1 MKINLEAQVKD
12 LQDQVQELKDLV
24 YAMAAVSG
32 SGLSIH
38 TEVHEG
44 EKVGRLSD
52 VMSVAMDVNGD
63 ARLCIK
69 AFSDNIGTSRYQ
81 GDNLVQDGAHLVDE
95 VGNVAPLMMSHIT
108 TSSDEEGFFGE
119 WAW

>member
-44 EKVGRLSD
+44 ELVGRLSD
-52 VMSVAMDVNGD
+52 FLKVITMPDGSTKLALKVYADELGPKRYLGD
-63 ARLCIK
+63 
-69 AFSDNIGTSRYQ
+69 DMTEDGTY
-81 GDNLVQDGAHLVDE
+81 VVDE
-95 VGNVAPLMMSHIT
+95 TGKFGPLLVYVDAMSTGVYAGVAGWPH
-108 TSSDEEGFFGE
+108 
-119 WAW
+119 